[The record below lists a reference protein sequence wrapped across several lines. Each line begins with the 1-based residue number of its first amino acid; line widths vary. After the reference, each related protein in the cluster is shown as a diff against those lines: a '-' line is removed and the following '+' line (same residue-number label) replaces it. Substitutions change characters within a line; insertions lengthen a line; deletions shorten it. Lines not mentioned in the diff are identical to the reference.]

1 MSFENLLRILPEGL
15 VSKNNIAPRSIEENM
30 ALWRL
35 MEDVMQL
42 LINMTD
48 RSIVTNMQAMMRHP
62 YMTRE
67 WYVSTLVLSTTR
79 GGSGLWLRFAASLS
93 LTECW

>member
-1 MSFENLLRILPEGL
+1 MAPMSFENLLRILPEGL
-15 VSKNNIAPRSIEENM
+15 VSKNCIAPRSIEENI

-48 RSIVTNMQAMMRHP
+48 RSIVISMQAMMRHP
-62 YMTRE
+62 
-67 WYVSTLVLSTTR
+67 
-79 GGSGLWLRFAASLS
+79 
-93 LTECW
+93 